1 MRQRKCYILKRLT
14 YIMLTN
20 ILSYNG
26 TKNFKKYL
34 FFSIMYYTATKRVI
48 KTALGKLI

>member
-1 MRQRKCYILKRLT
+1 MRQKMLYSKENYI
-14 YIMLTN
+14 IWSN
-20 ILSYNG
+20 SLSYNG
-26 TKNFKKYL
+26 TKNFMKYL